1 MNYFE
6 EKLIRAA
13 KRHFDGLESGD
24 LEDEAQGGMEDL
36 AEVEKEI
43 EQGKVKLRTKLG
55 KQIWQWLKADQWT
68 DEHYDAF
75 LLLEKE
81 FSEDKAQFQ

>member
-36 AEVEKEI
+36 AEVEKR
-43 EQGKVKLRTKLG
+43 L
-55 KQIWQWLKADQWT
+55 
-68 DEHYDAF
+68 
-75 LLLEKE
+75 
-81 FSEDKAQFQ
+81 